1 MNHDPTIKDKIADSP
16 EGLGS
21 NSPKALKLDPEKYR
35 DYLDEFEL
43 SEEQQNELLE
53 TLWHIMRT
61 FVEIGWGL
69 DSVQSVFSGIAE
81 KAMHED
87 SGALQEKDHFNQLAE
102 TNGQSNTERSRR

>member
-1 MNHDPTIKDKIADSP
+1 MNHDPTINDNVAASP
-16 EGLGS
+16 E
-21 NSPKALKLDPEKYR
+21 ALESDGAQPLQLDPEKYR
-35 DYLDEFEL
+35 TYLDEFEL

-81 KAMHED
+81 NAMHED
-87 SGALQEKDHFNQLAE
+87 SGALQEKDHFNQLAG
-102 TNGQSNTERSRR
+102 TNGESNTERSRR